1 MEKQS
6 EQLAGENWGSL
17 RPSAAPPAMLQPWIK
32 LQCKMVAEGC
42 HEFFFRHSIT
52 SYYYPF
58 VTKKLRN
65 QVTQQISTSDT
76 ACNCCCEAFLSPK
89 WPRGGGIFPLF
100 SMLGEDPFGKQSGLP
115 CAKHVMTSED
125 ILRHR
130 H

>member
-1 MEKQS
+1 M
-6 EQLAGENWGSL
+6 
-17 RPSAAPPAMLQPWIK
+17 
-32 LQCKMVAEGC
+32 
-42 HEFFFRHSIT
+42 
-52 SYYYPF
+52 
-58 VTKKLRN
+58 
-65 QVTQQISTSDT
+65 TQQISTSDT